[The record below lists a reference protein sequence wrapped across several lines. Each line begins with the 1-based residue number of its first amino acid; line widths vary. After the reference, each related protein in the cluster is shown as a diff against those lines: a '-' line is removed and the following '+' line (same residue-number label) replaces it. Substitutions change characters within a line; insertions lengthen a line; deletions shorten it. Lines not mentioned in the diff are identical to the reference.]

1 MSDLVTLCLS
11 NEFYMTSF
19 FHILNIHFPTEHALK
34 NVSLHAYCTITTR
47 PKTCFCEPTF
57 HLFG

>member
-34 NVSLHAYCTITTR
+34 NVCILYDNNTVQDM
-47 PKTCFCEPTF
+47 
-57 HLFG
+57 LL